1 MIDRKLIVTKKLID
15 DPNDMKLIYTVSVVS
30 LLIAVI
36 IAFFVVSVIRY
47 HRHYIRLQ
55 KERIEA
61 EILMQEQERKRVAN
75 DLHDS
80 MGPLLSTVK
89 LYLQSIVI
97 DNEQDKQLLDKAS
110 TYIDETITSLREI
123 SYNLLPSGL
132 SRKGLAETL
141 KEYVYRVASRNVLR
155 IEFNPEANLMVN
167 KEIEV
172 HLFRILQEIIQ
183 NTIKH
188 AKAQTLRLWITD
200 NTGELVILS
209 EDDGLGFDVENTRNS
224 SAGLGLK
231 SIESRC
237 ELIGASL
244 EIISEK
250 GKGCRIVIK
259 IPTV

>member
-1 MIDRKLIVTKKLID
+1 MTDKLF
-15 DPNDMKLIYTVSVVS
+15 YTVIITS

-36 IAFFVVSVIRY
+36 IVFFVVSVVRY
-47 HRHYIRLQ
+47 HRRYIRLQ

-80 MGPLLSTVK
+80 LGPLLSTVK
-89 LYLQSIVI
+89 LYLHSIAVS
-97 DNEQDKQLLDKAS
+97 NQQDKELLGKAS
-110 TYIDETITSLREI
+110 NYIDETITSLREI

-141 KEYVYRVASRNVLR
+141 KEYIYRITSRNVLKIDFTADENLNINQK
-155 IEFNPEANLMVN
+155 IE
-167 KEIEV
+167 I
-172 HLFRILQEIIQ
+172 HLFRILHEIIH

-188 AKAQTLRLWITD
+188 AKAQTLHLLITSKPD
-200 NTGELVILS
+200 GLVILT
-209 EDDGLGFDVENTRNS
+209 EDDGLGFDVEDTRDS

-231 SIESRC
+231 SMESRC

-244 EIISEK
+244 QIISEK
-250 GKGCRIVIK
+250 GKGCKIIIK
-259 IPTV
+259 IPHS

>member
-1 MIDRKLIVTKKLID
+1 MTDKLF
-15 DPNDMKLIYTVSVVS
+15 YTVIITS

-36 IAFFVVSVIRY
+36 IAFFVFSIIRY
-47 HRHYIRLQ
+47 HRRYIRLQ
-55 KERIEA
+55 KERLEA

-80 MGPLLSTVK
+80 LGPLLSTVK
-89 LYLQSIVI
+89 LYLHSIAVS
-97 DNEQDKQLLDKAS
+97 NQEDKELLDKAS
-110 TYIDETITSLREI
+110 NYIDETITSLREI

-141 KEYVYRVASRNVLR
+141 KEYIHRITSRNVLKIDFTADENLIINQK
-155 IEFNPEANLMVN
+155 IE
-167 KEIEV
+167 I
-172 HLFRILQEIIQ
+172 HLFRILHEIIH

-188 AKAQTLRLWITD
+188 AKAQTLHLLITSKPD
-200 NTGELVILS
+200 GLVILT
-209 EDDGLGFDVENTRNS
+209 EDDGLGFDVENTRDS

>member
-1 MIDRKLIVTKKLID
+1 MTDKLF
-15 DPNDMKLIYTVSVVS
+15 YTIIITS

-36 IAFFVVSVIRY
+36 IVFFVVSVVRY
-47 HRHYIRLQ
+47 HRRYIRLQ

-97 DNEQDKQLLDKAS
+97 NNEQDKQLLDKAS
-110 TYIDETITSLREI
+110 NYIDETISSLREI
-123 SYNLLPSGL
+123 SYNLLPSSL

-141 KEYVYRVASRNVLR
+141 KEYIYRIASRNILR
-155 IEFNPEANLMVN
+155 IEFNPEANLIIN
-167 KEIEV
+167 KKIEI

-188 AKAQTLRLWITD
+188 AKAKTLGLIITT
-200 NTGELVILS
+200 NTDGLVVLS
-209 EDDGLGFDVENTRNS
+209 EDDGVGFDAEDTRDS

-244 EIISEK
+244 QIISEK
-250 GKGCRIVIK
+250 GKGCKIIIK
-259 IPTV
+259 VPHS

>member
-1 MIDRKLIVTKKLID
+1 MEVRFLYTVIVT
-15 DPNDMKLIYTVSVVS
+15 S

-36 IAFFVVSVIRY
+36 IAFFVFSVIRY
-47 HRHYIRLQ
+47 HRRYILLQ

-80 MGPLLSTVK
+80 LGPLLSTVK
-89 LYLQSIVI
+89 LYMHSIVVH
-97 DNEQDKQLLDKAS
+97 NEEDKQLLDRAS
-110 TYIDETITSLREI
+110 GYIDETITSLREI

-141 KEYVYRVASRNVLR
+141 KEYIYRITSRHALR
-155 IEFNPEANLMVN
+155 IEFQPEASLVVN
-167 KEIEV
+167 KKIEV

-188 AKAQTLRLWITD
+188 AKAQTLRLVLTCSS
-200 NTGELVILS
+200 GELVVLS
-209 EDDGLGFDVENTRNS
+209 EDDGVGFNVDDTRDS

-244 EIISEK
+244 QIISEK
-250 GKGCRIVIK
+250 AKGCRIVIK
-259 IPTV
+259 IPTCD

>member
-1 MIDRKLIVTKKLID
+1 MTDKLF
-15 DPNDMKLIYTVSVVS
+15 YTVIITS

-36 IAFFVVSVIRY
+36 IIFFVVSVVRY
-47 HRHYIRLQ
+47 HRRYIRLQ

-80 MGPLLSTVK
+80 LGPLLSTVK
-89 LYLQSIVI
+89 LYLHSIAVS
-97 DNEQDKQLLDKAS
+97 NQEDKELLGKAS
-110 TYIDETITSLREI
+110 NYIDETITSLREI

-141 KEYVYRVASRNVLR
+141 KEYIHRITSRNVLKIDFTADENLNINQK
-155 IEFNPEANLMVN
+155 IE
-167 KEIEV
+167 I
-172 HLFRILQEIIQ
+172 HLFRILHEIIH

-188 AKAQTLRLWITD
+188 AKAQTLHLLITSKPD
-200 NTGELVILS
+200 GLVILT
-209 EDDGLGFDVENTRNS
+209 EDDGLGFDVEDTRDS

-231 SIESRC
+231 SMESRC

-244 EIISEK
+244 QIISEK
-250 GKGCRIVIK
+250 GKGCKIIIK
-259 IPTV
+259 IPHS

>member
-1 MIDRKLIVTKKLID
+1 MTDKLF
-15 DPNDMKLIYTVSVVS
+15 YTVIITS

-36 IAFFVVSVIRY
+36 IIFFVVSVVRY
-47 HRHYIRLQ
+47 HRRYIRLQ

-80 MGPLLSTVK
+80 LGPLLSTVK
-89 LYLQSIVI
+89 LYLHSIAVS
-97 DNEQDKQLLDKAS
+97 NQEDKELLGKAS
-110 TYIDETITSLREI
+110 NYIDETITSLREI

-141 KEYVYRVASRNVLR
+141 KEYIHRITSRNVLKIDFTADENLNINQK
-155 IEFNPEANLMVN
+155 IE
-167 KEIEV
+167 I
-172 HLFRILQEIIQ
+172 HLFRILHEIIR

-188 AKAQTLRLWITD
+188 AKAQTLHLLITSKPD
-200 NTGELVILS
+200 GLVILT
-209 EDDGLGFDVENTRNS
+209 EDDGLGFDVEDTRDS

-231 SIESRC
+231 SMESRC

-244 EIISEK
+244 QIISEK
-250 GKGCRIVIK
+250 GKGCKIIIK
-259 IPTV
+259 IPHS

>member
-1 MIDRKLIVTKKLID
+1 MEVRFL
-15 DPNDMKLIYTVSVVS
+15 YTVIITS

-36 IAFFVVSVIRY
+36 IIFFVVSVIRY
-47 HRHYIRLQ
+47 NRHYIRLQ

-89 LYLQSIVI
+89 LYLHSITVH
-97 DNEQDKQLLDKAS
+97 NEEDKQLLAKAS
-110 TYIDETITSLREI
+110 NYIDETISSLREI

-141 KEYVYRVASRNVLR
+141 KEYIYRVASRNSLR
-155 IEFNPEANLMVN
+155 IEFTPKANLTIN
-167 KEIEV
+167 KNIEV